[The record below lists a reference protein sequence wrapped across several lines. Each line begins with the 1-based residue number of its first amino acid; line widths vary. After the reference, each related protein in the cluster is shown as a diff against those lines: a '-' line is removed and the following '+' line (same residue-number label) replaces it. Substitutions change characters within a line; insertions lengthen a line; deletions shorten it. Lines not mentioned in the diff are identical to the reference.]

1 MLHLVISINH
11 RMLHVTIHI
20 NHGMHN
26 NNLIK
31 KKPQCNPM
39 RVYFLRI

>member
-1 MLHLVISINH
+1 MLHLAISINH

-31 KKPQCNPM
+31 KTN
-39 RVYFLRI
+39 VIL

>member
-31 KKPQCNPM
+31 KKQCNPM
-39 RVYFLRI
+39 RVYLLRI

>member
-1 MLHLVISINH
+1 MLHLAISINH
-11 RMLHVTIHI
+11 RMLHVKVHI

-26 NNLIK
+26 NNLK
-31 KKPQCNPM
+31 KKNQCNPM

>member
-1 MLHLVISINH
+1 MLHLAISINH
-11 RMLHVTIHI
+11 RMLDVTIHI

-31 KKPQCNPM
+31 KKNN
-39 RVYFLRI
+39 VIL

>member
-31 KKPQCNPM
+31 KNQCYPM
-39 RVYFLRI
+39 RVYLLRI

>member
-20 NHGMHN
+20 NHGMHK

-31 KKPQCNPM
+31 KTQCNPM
-39 RVYFLRI
+39 RVYLLRI

>member
-1 MLHLVISINH
+1 MLHLAISINH

-31 KKPQCNPM
+31 KKPM
-39 RVYFLRI
+39 

>member
-31 KKPQCNPM
+31 KTQCNPM
-39 RVYFLRI
+39 RVYLLRI

>member
-31 KKPQCNPM
+31 KTS
-39 RVYFLRI
+39 VIL

>member
-1 MLHLVISINH
+1 MLHLAISINH

-31 KKPQCNPM
+31 KTQCNPM

>member
-26 NNLIK
+26 NKN
-31 KKPQCNPM
+31 QCNPM
-39 RVYFLRI
+39 RVYLLHI

>member
-20 NHGMHN
+20 NRGMHN
-26 NNLIK
+26 NNLI

-39 RVYFLRI
+39 RVYLLRI